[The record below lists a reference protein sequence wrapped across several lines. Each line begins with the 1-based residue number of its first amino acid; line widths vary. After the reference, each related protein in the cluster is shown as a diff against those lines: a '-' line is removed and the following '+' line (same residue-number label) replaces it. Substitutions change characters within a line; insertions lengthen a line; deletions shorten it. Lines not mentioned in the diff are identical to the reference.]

1 MGRRGFRLR
10 SGRGGWFGSCG
21 DPGLEWPE
29 TQACLESAG
38 ASACG
43 IFRALQKNLP
53 PAAIALAPFLK
64 QKNVKE
70 QGPTPLRPSRHV
82 PPRRHKQKI
91 PAPQGRR
98 LAPRAAHSYGAG
110 IPRWTC
116 PINVGFLPG
125 AAGFQWPGY
134 GASPTPGHR
143 SLLIGGRPAA
153 ADQAHLFF

>member
-70 QGPTPLRPSRHV
+70 QGPTPLPVNRWLVVDPD
-82 PPRRHKQKI
+82 
-91 PAPQGRR
+91 PAMGRER
-98 LAPRAAHSYGAG
+98 SAANFIRAIEGSEE
-110 IPRWTC
+110 PL
-116 PINVGFLPG
+116 NSPG
-125 AAGFQWPGY
+125 QAISLMRIIDAAY
-134 GASPTPGHR
+134 ASSASGKPVEVTSAVR
-143 SLLIGGRPAA
+143 
-153 ADQAHLFF
+153 